1 MSMLT
6 VIGEGLVDV
15 VQRSSGIEA
24 HVGGSPLNVAVG
36 LARLDHPVQFIGR
49 FGRDAYGESV
59 AAHLKASSVM
69 VPQAPDALPTSVATA
84 LLDDDGAATYTFDLA
99 WELPGL
105 ADRLPFILQGT
116 TLLHTGSIATMLAP
130 GAADVLAAVEYA
142 HPSATISFDPNCRP
156 SIITDVDYARH
167 QTEKFVTLADVVK
180 ASDEDLEWLY
190 PGVDPLD
197 SARRWLSLGGSEG
210 PALVVVTR
218 GAAGPW
224 GVNAAGQATVAA
236 PHVSVADTVGAGDS
250 FMAALIS
257 GVVDRGLDGA
267 QNREDLRSMPA
278 ETLRQLLSHAAWAA
292 AVTVSRPGANP
303 PTRAELNQLELESLA
318 RQAGISDD
326 GRGAGV
332 LETDNFEAGEIDA
345 AELKK
350 ADSTSN

>member
-59 AAHLKASSVM
+59 AAHLKSSSVM
-69 VPQAPDALPTSVATA
+69 VPQGPDALPTSVATA
-84 LLDDDGAATYTFDLA
+84 LIDDDGAATYTFDLA

-105 ADRLPFILQGT
+105 SSRLPFMLQGT
-116 TLLHTGSIATMLAP
+116 TLVHTGSIATMLAP
-130 GAADVLAAVEYA
+130 GAAEVLAAVEHA

-156 SIITDVDYARH
+156 SIITDVDYARR
-167 QTEKFVTLADVVK
+167 QAEKFVSLADVVK

-190 PGVDPLD
+190 PGVDVLD

-224 GVNAAGQATVAA
+224 GITAAGEAEFPA
-236 PHVSVADTVGAGDS
+236 PKVDVADTVGAGDS

-257 GVVDRGLDGA
+257 GLVDRGLDGA
-267 QNREDLRSMPA
+267 QNRQELREFPA
-278 ETLRQLLSHAAWAA
+278 ESLRHLLAHAAWAA

-303 PTRAELNQLELESLA
+303 PTRAELNHLELETLE
-318 RQAGISDD
+318 RD
-326 GRGAGV
+326 G
-332 LETDNFEAGEIDA
+332 LERDA
-345 AELKK
+345 AELAEDDLRN